1 MNKTLPIILA
11 ILISAAV
18 FGGVGYWLGTQKATT
33 SSTSATASVTATA
46 SASATKTTQSKATT
60 PAIAFDP
67 PGLFSE
73 QEKSDITSKIL
84 DPYIYYQ
91 DDVQPGELVSILVTK
106 YAENERP
113 ADYYFAAKAI
123 FKNGGTEGWLFSN
136 DGTIDYWKPECMDEC
151 NLSDTFKSK
160 FPSNVPE

>member
-1 MNKTLPIILA
+1 MKKSTIILIIIAVA
-11 ILISAAV
+11 IV
-18 FGGVGYWLGTQKATT
+18 FGGVGYYLAKKVAT
-33 SSTSATASVTATA
+33 SSTSATATVTATA
-46 SASATKTTQSKATT
+46 SASATKTTQSKTTT

-91 DDVQPGELVSILVTK
+91 NDAQPGELVSILVTK

-113 ADYYFAAKAI
+113 AEYYFAANAI
-123 FKNGGTEGWLFSN
+123 FKNGGTENWLFSN
-136 DGTIDYWKPECMDEC
+136 DGSIDYWKPVCMDEC
-151 NLSDTFKSK
+151 NLSATFKSK
-160 FPSNVPE
+160 FPNNVPE